1 MSILK
6 DKIILLA
13 CCLLIG
19 FSLMAQSSAIRPK
32 INSPYSRFGLGNLLD
47 QHFAMAGGMGGLGQT
62 MVDPY
67 HFNHVNPASL
77 GFLVNTVFEVGTHV
91 QWNEMREG
99 DQLENYWSGNLNYM
113 GLAMPLKNSINRTL
127 DKDDSP
133 WAFGMAFSLMPY
145 SEVGYYMETTET
157 HPVAG
162 DVNNVLKGTGGTYK
176 FRWGNAVRYKS
187 LALGANLGYHFGKL
201 TYNRRLVLQDLTARY
216 DSELQDE
223 FSING
228 FNLELGGQ
236 YALLFKK
243 KTGSGTREASGKR
256 LLVGVTYSNSYDIN
270 TNSSL
275 FYFRDNFAYIDQDTV
290 SFQKEISGEGVMPGT
305 FGAGLS
311 FETANKLKIGVE
323 YTATRWTDY
332 RNMAKPESLADASRM
347 AFGLEYIPDYQS
359 YNNYLKRVRYR
370 FGGFLRT
377 DPRTVD
383 GDALQHYG
391 LTLGFGLPVVL
402 PRQQLSFINFAV
414 EAGQFGLEDVLQE
427 NYVKI
432 QVGFTLNDNTW
443 FFKRKFN

>member
-1 MSILK
+1 MSISK

-13 CCLLIG
+13 CFLLFGI
-19 FSLMAQSSAIRPK
+19 SLAAQSSAIRPK
-32 INSPYSRFGLGNLLD
+32 INSPYSRFGLGNLVD
-47 QHFAMAGGMGGLGQT
+47 QHFSMGGGMGGLGQAL
-62 MVDPY
+62 VDPY

-77 GFLVNTVFEVGTHV
+77 GFLVNTVFEVGTNV
-91 QWNEMREG
+91 QWNELQEG
-99 DQLENYWSGNLNYM
+99 SRTENYWSGNLNQM

-127 DKDDSP
+127 NKDESP
-133 WAFGMAFSLMPY
+133 WAYGMAFSLMPY
-145 SEVGYYMETTET
+145 SEVGYYMETTDVN
-157 HPVAG
+157 PVVG
-162 DVNNVLKGTGGTYK
+162 DVNNILKGNGGTYK
-176 FRWGNAVRYKS
+176 FRWGNAARYKS
-187 LALGANLGYHFGKL
+187 LALGVNMAYHFGKL

-216 DSELQDE
+216 DAELQDE
-223 FSING
+223 ISING
-228 FNLELGGQ
+228 FSWELGGQ

-243 KTGSGTREASGKR
+243 KTDGGGKEANGKR
-256 LLVGVTYSNSYDIN
+256 LIIGVTYNNSYDIN

-275 FYFRDNFAYIDQDTV
+275 FYFRDNTAYIDQDTV
-290 SFQKEISGEGVMPGT
+290 SFQKDIIGEGVMPST

-311 FETANKLKIGVE
+311 YETANKLKIGVE
-323 YTATRWTDY
+323 YTATRWSDY
-332 RNMAKPESLADASRM
+332 RNTAKQENLTDASRM

-359 YNNYLKRVRYR
+359 YNNYLKRIRYR
-370 FGGFLRT
+370 LGGFYRT

-391 LTLGFGLPVVL
+391 MTLGFGLPVVL

-414 EAGQFGLEDVLQE
+414 EAGQFGLADQLRE